1 MEFRLLGPL
10 EVEVPSGLVA
20 LGGTR
25 QRAALAY
32 LLLHAGEVVPTR
44 RLLSAVWPADR
55 VPGTARKILQNAI
68 WRLRRTLAVPG
79 EAQVAQLVTQA
90 PGYVVRVP
98 PERVDLLRFERL
110 AAQGRAALLTGE
122 PARARRALREALA
135 LWRGPALAD
144 LAEAGTVWPE
154 LAGLEQKRLDVMEDC
169 FEVELLCGQHQSV
182 LRDLDAFVRAEPLRE
197 RASGQL
203 MLALY
208 RSGRQADALHVYA
221 RIRTALV
228 EGLGLE
234 PGREMQRL
242 QSAILAQD
250 PRLNL
255 PGPSYSTGPG
265 SPSAPAFGT
274 GPASLPYG
282 AGPGTAPTPSA
293 GGGAAP
299 APGTGWASGPDAG
312 PGRARSLG
320 TDRARSTGPGRAL
333 DTGPGR
339 ALDTGPDR
347 ALDTGPD
354 RARDTGTARGRG
366 TRPDPTRSAGPASA
380 QSPGP
385 VVEAD
390 AGPAIGPGPAF
401 LPGRGADAALH
412 TEAARTPGTG
422 AAVDHGAGAP
432 PWPDTGTPAAP
443 GTGAPAGPGT
453 TPAPEPGAGPVPG
466 PLTGLILGPSAAPR
480 PGPLHDAVPG
490 SGPAPAPG
498 AAPLPAAGTA
508 VSPAGAP
515 SRAGTGTGPD
525 TPARPLTASPSPSP
539 SPDGRGGAYRSGSV
553 LMIRFSLGTEFDDL
567 SAGDIDRVLDTVC
580 ELARE
585 EIEKSGGCAAWSIG
599 SVLLSLFEEE
609 PGRDDCAERA
619 VRAGLAVRDCLS
631 IPASPLAPPT
641 FVVKGL
647 SVHAALATGAAY
659 VCRWPSSGAA
669 GDDPWISGELV
680 DACETMLC
688 LTPPA
693 EIHVCDETRRR
704 TQDAVSYHRLPDAT
718 ATWQVHALR
727 PGAEGDVPCFE
738 RESELDLMTGF
749 LSRARQRS
757 TPHLISVLG
766 HSDLGRTRLLMEF
779 RRRIAET
786 APDPV
791 RVLDGTV
798 TAGGDALAVPAETLA
813 ACCGIT
819 RQDDPATADGKLAS
833 ALRGFADA
841 GTAAELLPALRSLL
855 AGRYRGADERDRL
868 LAAWRR
874 FMALAARGGP
884 LVLIWDGV
892 HQADDALPAVVEQLC
907 ADCPDAPLLVVVG
920 AHDGPLGA
928 RPAWSGVARQ
938 TMTLHLAPL
947 AEDALDRLLRSVF
960 LSGAD
965 GDPA

>member
-10 EVEVPSGLVA
+10 EVEGPSGLVA

-44 RLLSAVWPADR
+44 RLLSAVWPAER

-79 EAQVAQLVTQA
+79 EAQAAQLVTQA

-98 PERVDLLRFERL
+98 PERIDLLRFERL

-122 PARARRALREALA
+122 PARARGALREALA

-250 PRLNL
+250 PQLNL
-255 PGPSYSTGPG
+255 PGPPYGTGPD
-265 SPSAPAFGT
+265 SPPAPAFGT

-282 AGPGTAPTPSA
+282 AGPGTAPAPAPVS
-293 GGGAAP
+293 GDGLAP
-299 APGTGWASGPDAG
+299 APGTGWASGVDAG
-312 PGRARSLG
+312 PGWAQGTG
-320 TDRARSTGPGRAL
+320 TDW
-333 DTGPGR
+333 
-339 ALDTGPDR
+339 
-347 ALDTGPD
+347 
-354 RARDTGTARGRG
+354 ARG
-366 TRPDPTRSAGPASA
+366 TGPASA
-380 QSPGP
+380 QGTRPGWTQDTGPASTQGTEPASVRSPVP
-385 VVEAD
+385 VTEPN
-390 AGPAIGPGPAF
+390 AGPAVGPGPAF
-401 LPGRGADAALH
+401 LPGRGADPAPD

-422 AAVDHGAGAP
+422 AAADLGAGAT
-432 PWPDTGTPAAP
+432 PWPDY
-443 GTGAPAGPGT
+443 GT
-453 TPAPEPGAGPVPG
+453 TPAPDTGATPG
-466 PLTGLILGPSAAPR
+466 PDTGPALGPRTGPAPSPPTAPR
-480 PGPLHDAVPG
+480 TASGPLHDA
-490 SGPAPAPG
+490 APASGPG
-498 AAPLPAAGTA
+498 AAPPPAAGTA
-508 VSPAGAP
+508 VSPAGDP
-515 SRAGTGTGPD
+515 SRTGTGTSPD
-525 TPARPLTASPSPSP
+525 TPAPAFTPSP

-553 LMIRFSLGTEFDDL
+553 LMIRFGLGTEFDDL
-567 SAGDIDRVLDTVC
+567 PAGDIDRVLDTVC

-609 PGRDDCAERA
+609 PGRDGCAERA
-619 VRAGLAVRDCLS
+619 VRAALAVRDCLS

-641 FVVKGL
+641 SVIKGL
-647 SVHAALATGAAY
+647 SVHAAVTTGTAY

-680 DACETMLC
+680 DTCEAMLC

-693 EIHVCDETRRR
+693 EIHVCDETRSR
-704 TQDAVSYHRLPDAT
+704 TEGAVSYHRLSAAT
-718 ATWQVHALR
+718 ATWQVRALR
-727 PGAEGDVPCFE
+727 PGAEGDGPCYE
-738 RESELDLMTGF
+738 RDSELDLMTGF

-779 RRRIAET
+779 HRRIAET

-791 RVLDGTV
+791 RVLNGTV
-798 TAGGDALAVPAETLA
+798 TAGGDVLAVPAEMLA

-819 RQDDPATADGKLAS
+819 RQDDPATADRKLAS
-833 ALRGFADA
+833 ALRGLADA

-855 AGRYRGADERDRL
+855 AGRHRGADERDRL

-874 FMALAARGGP
+874 FMAPTARRGP
-884 LVLIWDGV
+884 LVLIWDGL
-892 HQADDALPAVVEQLC
+892 HQADDALLDAVEQLC

-920 AHDGPLGA
+920 AHDDLLGA
-928 RPAWSGVARQ
+928 RPAWSGVAQ
-938 TMTLHLAPL
+938 QAMTLRLAPL

-960 LSGAD
+960 LSEAD
-965 GDPA
+965 GDAA